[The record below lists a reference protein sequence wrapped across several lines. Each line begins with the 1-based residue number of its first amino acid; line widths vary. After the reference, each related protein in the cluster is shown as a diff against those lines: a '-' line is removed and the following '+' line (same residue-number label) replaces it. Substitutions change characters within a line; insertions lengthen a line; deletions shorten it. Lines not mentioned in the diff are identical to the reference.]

1 MKASQIPQRVYIPEP
16 FASGGLLKP
25 VQETASS
32 LNDVTFHDGFPSA
45 YSAPSQNGGKF
56 VERGQIN
63 AIGNLATVNEYF
75 RACGGINTF
84 DQRLANK
91 IGGYY
96 KGAVLE
102 IIEGLRY
109 SKVISLVDDNMVD
122 FTGSPIDSNIVNNQC
137 VSGSVDGLNWAYCD
151 GQYISGNINILD
163 IPNFK
168 WDEDMSA
175 IFQEEIFPIGNFV
188 CPRDGVFSFSGELDI
203 DIVPT
208 HESQTRVYGGFL
220 ILIKKNASQGPR
232 ETKYDI
238 IYSKGEV
245 FSSTYQEITY
255 STLDTTIVN
264 AEKGVRYSVW
274 IFNQGAT
281 VTNSTLKLQIA

>member
-16 FASGGLLKP
+16 FANGGLLKP

-122 FTGSPIDSNIVNNQC
+122 FTGNPIDSNIVNNQC
-137 VSGSVDGLNWAYCD
+137 VSGSVDGVNWAYCD

-163 IPNFK
+163 IPNFQ
-168 WDEDMSA
+168 WDEDLASVYS
-175 IFQEEIFPIGNFV
+175 EEIFPIGNFI
-188 CPRDGVFSFSGELDI
+188 CPRDGVFSFSGEMNI
-203 DIVPT
+203 DIIPVQSGGVNT
-208 HESQTRVYGGFL
+208 WGGFL
-220 ILIKKNASQGPR
+220 VLIKKDATQGPR
-232 ETKYDI
+232 EVEYDV
-238 IYSKGEV
+238 IYSKGLVE
-245 FSSTYQEITY
+245 STSYQGIQYNTY
-255 STLDTTIVN
+255 ETTVIN
-264 AEKGVRYSVW
+264 AEKDARYSVW
-274 IFNQGAT
+274 IFNQGST
-281 VTNSTLKLQIA
+281 VTNSTLKLQIV